1 MWCAVAGNEGRI
13 RSEHEKLNADARE
26 LTVSTTE
33 GSDVEREE
41 FRDLAVNNRAELE
54 RIKAGAM
61 SSSLYNEDLA
71 PTGPEQRTWTTYNI
85 AALWIGMAIV
95 ITTYALAAGLMA
107 AGMNW
112 WQALLTISLGNLIVL
127 VPMLLNAHA
136 GTKYGV
142 PFPVFVRASF
152 GVRGANFAAMAR
164 ALVACGWFGI
174 QTWLGGLA
182 LDALTSVLWGGWANV
197 PGHQFIAF
205 FVFWLIQVAII
216 LAGIEGVKY
225 FESFS
230 APLLIV
236 GSIALLV
243 WGFSAGG
250 GISEVFTNSAK
261 LQEGEAP
268 FWALFWPSLAAN
280 VGYWITLSLNIPD
293 FTRYAKTQRS
303 QVLGQALG
311 LPLTMTAF
319 SFIGIAVTAATVVVF
334 GGAIWDP
341 VEVVKRVT
349 GSIPALLL
357 IAMIVIVLAQISTNM
372 AANVVSPSFDFS
384 NLAPKYISFRTG
396 GMITAVIGVLS
407 FPWVLL
413 ESVGAYIF
421 TWLVGYGSLL
431 GAIGAV
437 MIVDYW
443 IVRKRQ
449 LSLADLYKHDG
460 MYAYS
465 GGVNWRAIAAVLIGV
480 LPVVPGF
487 LKAASTK
494 DFAGVFANPTFIES
508 LYNYGLFF
516 TFGVAAVAYLAL
528 SMIGGRATEPAR
540 EPETT

>member
-1 MWCAVAGNEGRI
+1 M
-13 RSEHEKLNADARE
+13 
-26 LTVSTTE
+26 
-33 GSDVEREE
+33 EE
-41 FRDLAVNNRAELE
+41 FRDLAVNNQAELE
-54 RIKAGAM
+54 RIKSGAM
-61 SSSLYNEDLA
+61 ASPLYNEDLA
-71 PTGPEQRTWTTYNI
+71 PTGPERRTWTMYHV
-85 AALWIGMAIV
+85 AALWIGMAVV
-95 ITTYALAAGLMA
+95 ITTYSLASGLMA

-112 WQALLTISLGNLIVL
+112 WQALLTISLGNLLVL

-136 GTKYGV
+136 GTRYGI

-174 QTWLGGLA
+174 QTWIGGLA
-182 LDALTSVLWGGWANV
+182 LDALMTAAWGGWANV
-197 PGHQFIAF
+197 TGHTFITF
-205 FVFWLIQVAII
+205 FVFWAIQLVII
-216 LAGIEGVKY
+216 LRGVEGVKL
-225 FESFS
+225 FESFA
-230 APLLIV
+230 APLLLI
-236 GSIALLV
+236 GSLALLV

-250 GISEVFTNSAK
+250 GIANVFATSAK
-261 LQEGEAP
+261 LQQGDAP
-268 FWALFWPSLAAN
+268 FWVLFWPSLAAN

-303 QVLGQALG
+303 QVVGQALG

-319 SFIGIAVTAATVVVF
+319 SFIGIAVTAATIVVF
-334 GGAIWDP
+334 DKAIWDP
-341 VEVVKRVT
+341 VVLITRLAQDA
-349 GSIPALLL
+349 PLLL
-357 IAMIVIVLAQISTNM
+357 IVAMIIIAIAQISTNM

-384 NLAPKYISFRTG
+384 NLAPKHISFRMG
-396 GMITAVIGVLS
+396 GLITAIIGVVS
-407 FPWVLL
+407 FPWVLFNN
-413 ESVGAYIF
+413 VGAYIF

-437 MIVDYW
+437 MIMDYW

-449 LSLADLYKHDG
+449 LDLAELYKLDG
-460 MYAYS
+460 RYSYA
-465 GGVNWRAIAAVLIGV
+465 GGVNWKAIAAVLIGV

-516 TFGVAAVAYLAL
+516 TFGVAAVAYMAL

>member
-1 MWCAVAGNEGRI
+1 
-13 RSEHEKLNADARE
+13 
-26 LTVSTTE
+26 
-33 GSDVEREE
+33 VEREE
-41 FRDLAVNNRAELE
+41 FRDLAVNSQAELD
-54 RIKAGAM
+54 RIKASTM

-71 PTGPEQRTWTTYNI
+71 PTGPEERTWTTYNI

-95 ITTYALAAGLMA
+95 ITTYTLASGLMA

-112 WQALLTISLGNLIVL
+112 WQALLTISLGNILVLI
-127 VPMLLNAHA
+127 PMLLNAHA

-152 GVRGANFAAMAR
+152 GVRGANFAAIAR

-174 QTWLGGLA
+174 QTWIGGLA
-182 LDALTSVLWGGWANV
+182 LDALLTAAWGGWANV
-197 PGHQFIAF
+197 TGHAFITF
-205 FVFWLIQVAII
+205 FIFWIVQLVII
-216 LAGIEGVKY
+216 LRGVEGVKV
-225 FESFS
+225 FESFA
-230 APLLIV
+230 APLLLV
-236 GSIALLV
+236 GSLALLV

-250 GISEVFTNSAK
+250 GIANVFKTSAQ
-261 LQEGEAP
+261 LQQGDAP

-319 SFIGIAVTAATVVVF
+319 SFIGIAVTAATIVVF
-334 GGAIWDP
+334 DKAIWDP
-341 VEVVKRVT
+341 V
-349 GSIPALLL
+349 ALITQLAGNAPL
-357 IAMIVIVLAQISTNM
+357 ILILAMVIIVIAQISTNM

-396 GMITAVIGVLS
+396 GLITAIIGVIS
-407 FPWVLL
+407 FPWVLFNN
-413 ESVGAYIF
+413 VGAYIF

-443 IVRKRQ
+443 IVRKQQ
-449 LSLADLYKHDG
+449 LDLAELYKMDG
-460 MYAYS
+460 KYSYS
-465 GGVNWRAIAAVLIGV
+465 GGWNWRAIAAVFIGV
-480 LPVVPGF
+480 IPVIPGF
-487 LKAASTK
+487 LKAATTPG
-494 DFAGVFANPTFIES
+494 FAGVFENPTFIES

-516 TFGVAAVAYLAL
+516 TFGVSALAYLAL
-528 SMIGGRATEPAR
+528 SMLGGRPEPAR
-540 EPETT
+540 APETT

>member
-1 MWCAVAGNEGRI
+1 V
-13 RSEHEKLNADARE
+13 
-26 LTVSTTE
+26 
-33 GSDVEREE
+33 EE
-41 FRDLAVNNRAELE
+41 FRDLAVNNQAELE
-54 RIKAGAM
+54 RIKSGAM
-61 SSSLYNEDLA
+61 ASPLYNEDLA

-95 ITTYALAAGLMA
+95 ITTYSLAAGLMA

-112 WQALLTISLGNLIVL
+112 WQALLTISLGNLLVL

-136 GTKYGV
+136 GTRYGI

-174 QTWLGGLA
+174 QTWIGGLA
-182 LDALTSVLWGGWANV
+182 LDALMSAAFSGWANV
-197 PGHQFIAF
+197 PGHSFIMF
-205 FVFWLIQVAII
+205 FVFWAIQLVII
-216 LAGIEGVKY
+216 LRGVEGVKL
-225 FESFS
+225 FESFA
-230 APLLIV
+230 APLLLI
-236 GSIALLV
+236 GSLALLI

-250 GISEVFTNSAK
+250 GIANVFATSAK
-261 LQEGEAP
+261 LQQGDAP

-319 SFIGIAVTAATVVVF
+319 SFIGIAVTAATIVVF
-334 GGAIWDP
+334 DEAIWDP
-341 VEVVKRVT
+341 VVLVT
-349 GSIPALLL
+349 RLAQNMPLLL
-357 IAMIVIVLAQISTNM
+357 IVAMIIIAIAQISTNM

-384 NLAPKYISFRTG
+384 NLAPKYISFRMG
-396 GMITAVIGVLS
+396 GLITAIIGIVS
-407 FPWVLL
+407 FPWVLFNN
-413 ESVGAYIF
+413 VGTYIF

-443 IVRKRQ
+443 IVRRRQ
-449 LSLADLYKHDG
+449 LDLAELYKLDG
-460 MYAYS
+460 RYSYS
-465 GGVNWRAIAAVLIGV
+465 GGWNWKAIAAVFIGV
-480 LPVVPGF
+480 IPVVPGF
-487 LKAASTK
+487 LKAATT
-494 DFAGVFANPTFIES
+494 AGLNGQPFPNPTFIES

-528 SMIGGRATEPAR
+528 SMIGGRAAEPAR